1 MLEFAKI
8 EAGFITT
15 INMADQEWVD
25 ADGGMWIDVTGKAEV
40 AVGWAYN
47 GSIFIGPVVV
57 APIPEPV
64 TILTLLAFRSR
75 FTLAEKQVIYIAAE
89 TSVDVR
95 IFLDDLSAA
104 SKIDLEDLRTIDGVE
119 SLEASGLLA
128 MGRAAEILAS

>member
-1 MLEFAKI
+1 MEYALIEEGLVTNVIVSDLENLP
-8 EAGFITT
+8 TS
-15 INMADQEWVD
+15 
-25 ADGGMWIDVTGKAEV
+25 GMWIDITENPEV
-40 AVGWAYN
+40 GIGWAYN
-47 GSIFIGPVVV
+47 GSIFIAPVVV

-75 FTLAEKQVIYIAAE
+75 FTLAEKQVIYTAAE

>member
-1 MLEFAKI
+1 MEYALIEEGLVTNVIVSDLENLP
-8 EAGFITT
+8 TS
-15 INMADQEWVD
+15 
-25 ADGGMWIDVTGKAEV
+25 GMWIDITENPEV
-40 AVGWAYN
+40 GIGWAYN
-47 GSIFIGPVVV
+47 GSIFIAPVVD

-75 FTLAEKQVIYIAAE
+75 FTLAEKQVIYTAAE